1 MLKHKKTGLRFTAL
15 LLCIFLI
22 IPIFSSCR
30 GGSTQKSV
38 AWLLSSAP
46 RNLDPQTAENESELI
61 VIKNCFSGLFEKSEG
76 GELVSSFVKHYDVS
90 ENGLEYTFYLYD
102 DIYWSIYE
110 DRQIKKYA
118 PIIAD
123 DFVFAIERLFTDNP
137 DADVMAILKSIKN
150 ADKVLNGEKIS
161 KLGVKVINDTAFKIA
176 LSNKNSSFID
186 AFTNH
191 ALFPCNREFFKSTSG
206 RYGLSFDTMI
216 FNGSFYLKA
225 WGESSLK
232 LEKNK
237 YSAFEPKIDAVTLYM
252 PKDTREHIAL
262 LKSGDI
268 DAALLSSQQFSSLD
282 ASLFNAEKF
291 TSTLWAM
298 VFNKESAL
306 WKSKNLRDAI
316 INATDRSKITLGE
329 HLTSAN
335 QLISP
340 SSLVFSENYRKLAG
354 DVTYPAFSQSKAKQL
369 YSSALTELAIPEIL
383 NTEILIADDTASRDA
398 FSPLNQIY
406 QRDLPLYF
414 SPQYIQQDAL
424 KNRVKS
430 GEFESAVIP
439 LDISANTPSA
449 FLEYFLKSSPQC
461 ILPIESENFENAY
474 LDGIYAQSA
483 DDAAKSYCAAETELL
498 NSSLILPL
506 YFENSYFVS
515 LKNSSGYEFDFSGTV
530 LFKNVILK

>member
-1 MLKHKKTGLRFTAL
+1 MLKHKKSVLRAIAV
-15 LLCIFLI
+15 LLCIFLLV
-22 IPIFSSCR
+22 PIFSSCR
-30 GGSTQKSV
+30 GRSNQKSV
-38 AWLLSSAP
+38 AWLLNSAP

-90 ENGLEYTFYLYD
+90 KNSLEYTFYLYD

-110 DRQIKKYA
+110 ERQIKKYA
-118 PIIAD
+118 PIKAD

-150 ADKVLNGEKIS
+150 ADKVLEGEKLS
-161 KLGVKVINDTAFKIA
+161 KLGVKVINDTTFKIT
-176 LSNKNSSFID
+176 LSSKNSSFID

-191 ALFPCNREFFKSTSG
+191 ALFPCNRDFFKSTSG
-206 RYGLSFDTMI
+206 RYGLSYDTMI

-237 YSAFEPKIDAVTLYM
+237 HSASKPKIDAVTLYM

-268 DAALLSSQQFSSLD
+268 DAALLSSQQFSNLD

-298 VFNKESAL
+298 VFNKDSTL
-306 WKSKNLRDAI
+306 WNNKNLRDAV
-316 INATDRSKITLGE
+316 INATDRSKIALGE
-329 HLTSAN
+329 HLSSTD
-335 QLISP
+335 QLISS
-340 SSLVFSENYRKLAG
+340 SSLVFSDNYRKLAG
-354 DVTYPAFSQSKAKQL
+354 NVKYPNFSQQTAKGF
-369 YSSALTELAIPEIL
+369 YSAALTELAIPEIL
-383 NTEILIADDTASRDA
+383 NAEILIADNSLSRDA
-398 FSPLNQIY
+398 FAPLNQIY

-414 SPQYIQQDAL
+414 SPQYVAQDAL
-424 KNRVKS
+424 KGRVKS
-430 GEFESAVIP
+430 GEFEAAVIP
-439 LDISANTPSA
+439 FDISANTPSA
-449 FLEYFLKSSPQC
+449 FFEYFLKSSPQC
-461 ILPIESENFENAY
+461 ILPIESENFESAY
-474 LDGIYAQSA
+474 QTGIYAQSVENA
-483 DDAAKSYCAAETELL
+483 VQSFKSAETELL
-498 NSSLILPL
+498 NSSLVLPL

-515 LKNSSGYEFDFSGTV
+515 LKSSSGYQFDFSGTV
-530 LFKNVILK
+530 LFKNVTLK